1 MTILLA
7 NAAAILTLMLV
18 VWLISIPLRNVSI
31 IDPVWGLGFVM
42 VAGLTYFM
50 ASQNAEVCYLL
61 PLLVTIWGLRLFAY
75 LAWRNW
81 GEDEDK
87 RYAEMRE
94 KRSGNFWWISLFMVF
109 LLQGVLMWII
119 SLPLQIG
126 IPQNPGVVNFWT
138 FLGSGL
144 WVLGFFFEVVGDWQM
159 ARFKAKPENKGEVL
173 NSGLW
178 RYTRHPN
185 YFGEFCLWWGFWVL
199 SISAGGPYWTVI
211 SPIIMSFLLLYVS
224 GVTLLERHMKKDK
237 PKYEEY
243 TRRTNAF
250 FPWFPKSKSSA
261 T

>member
-7 NAAAILTLMLV
+7 NAAAILTLMLL

-31 IDPVWGLGFVM
+31 IDPVWGLGFVI
-42 VAGLTYFM
+42 VAWVTYLM
-50 ASQNAEVCYLL
+50 SVQTGEVCYLL
-61 PLLVTIWGLRLFAY
+61 PVLVAIWGLRLFGY
-75 LAWRNW
+75 LAWRSW
-81 GEDEDK
+81 GEEEDK
-87 RYAEMRE
+87 RYAEMRA
-94 KRSGNFWWISLFMVF
+94 RRPDNFWWISLFMVF

-119 SLPLQIG
+119 SLPLQLG
-126 IPQNPGVVNFWT
+126 IPRNPGVVNVWT
-138 FLGSGL
+138 FLGTGL
-144 WVLGFFFEVVGDWQM
+144 WMIGFFFEVIGDWQM
-159 ARFKAKPENKGEVL
+159 ARFKANPENQGEVL

-211 SPIIMSFLLLYVS
+211 SPINMSFLLLHVS
-224 GVTLLERHMKKDK
+224 GVTLLERHMRKDK

-250 FPWFPKSKSSA
+250 FPWFPRTESA
-261 T
+261 AT